1 MPKLNEQFVDACLK
15 MSDAEKSKLSDSER
29 ELFGQSSIKLKC
41 LLNNLCSKDATRYLE
56 LGTSRGSTLI
66 SALYGNLKSHAVGV
80 DDFSYDFREPK
91 KIAPD
96 DNGWSNVKSGLYD
109 ILKKYELID
118 DIPSKSLKIIE
129 SKFEDISWSSQPKV
143 DLIFCDLEPITEE
156 VYDNFFK
163 KVFNAMSRQ
172 CVVIFSGYS
181 SETYSPM
188 LENKVEEYSDRLV
201 TEFKHQRISSSC
213 ADSFG
218 YYSGI
223 AVYGFRKKA
232 FAKND

>member
-1 MPKLNEQFVDACLK
+1 M
-15 MSDAEKSKLSDSER
+15 
-29 ELFGQSSIKLKC
+29 KC

-56 LGTSRGSTLI
+56 LGTYRGSTLI

-118 DIPSKSLKIIE
+118 DIPSKNLKIIE

-143 DLIFCDLEPITEE
+143 DLIFCDPPYFLSNGGITCKNGKMVKVDKGEWDKSKGAEE
-156 VYDNFFK
+156 NHNFNYEWIKRCQNLFTK
-163 KVFNAMSRQ
+163 
-172 CVVIFSGYS
+172 
-181 SETYSPM
+181 
-188 LENKVEEYSDRLV
+188 
-201 TEFKHQRISSSC
+201 
-213 ADSFG
+213 
-218 YYSGI
+218 
-223 AVYGFRKKA
+223 
-232 FAKND
+232 